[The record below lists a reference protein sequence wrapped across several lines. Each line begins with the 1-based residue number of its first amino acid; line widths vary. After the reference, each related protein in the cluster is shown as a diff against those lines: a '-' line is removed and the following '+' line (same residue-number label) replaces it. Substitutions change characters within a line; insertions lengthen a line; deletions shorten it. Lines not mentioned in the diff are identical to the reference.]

1 MEELVSEPP
10 SASTLVPADQ
20 DTPELTVRRMI
31 KLYTFAKKIGVLM
44 VVLALKNLAMIL
56 AASVCT
62 VTEVINVKKTIQQN
76 SSVIATL
83 A

>member
-1 MEELVSEPP
+1 
-10 SASTLVPADQ
+10 
-20 DTPELTVRRMI
+20 MI

-44 VVLALKNLAMIL
+44 VVLALKNLATIL
-56 AASVCT
+56 AASVFT
-62 VTEVINVKKTIQQN
+62 GTEVINVKKTIQQN